1 VHAQKTKQYDE
12 EVAMPFQ
19 DQSVEL
25 IERLEKLMHPLSERG
40 HGPDHDRL
48 RELYLA
54 YLEQCI
60 GDPLE
65 QARRAVLHEL
75 LSSYVQAVQEPPEA
89 TPQAIIYARNAIGAL
104 ATFICRLEEQNYVA
118 AAGSLEAASQ
128 AFQEVQKCLATST
141 PRLSS
146 VFIQ

>member
-1 VHAQKTKQYDE
+1 
-12 EVAMPFQ
+12 MSFQ
-19 DQSVEL
+19 EQPGAL

-48 RELYLA
+48 RVLYLA

-65 QARRAVLHEL
+65 QARRAVLYEL
-75 LSSYVQAVQEPPEA
+75 LAPCFQAMQEPPA
-89 TPQAIIYARNAIGAL
+89 DTMQAIIYARNTIGAL
-104 ATFICRLEEQNYVA
+104 TTFICRLEERNYA
-118 AAGSLEAASQ
+118 AATVSLEAASQ
-128 AFQEVQKCLATST
+128 GFQEIHKCLENSL

-146 VFIQ
+146 ASIQ

>member
-1 VHAQKTKQYDE
+1 
-12 EVAMPFQ
+12 MPFR

-25 IERLEKLMHPLSERG
+25 IERLEKLMRPLSERG

-60 GDPLE
+60 GDPME
-65 QARRAVLHEL
+65 QAQRAVLYEL
-75 LSSYVQAVQEPPEA
+75 LPAYFQAVQEPPEA
-89 TPQAIIYARNAIGAL
+89 TSQAIIYARSTIGAL
-104 ATFICRLEEQNYVA
+104 ATFICRMEEHNDA
-118 AAGSLEAASQ
+118 AAAVSLEAARQ
-128 AFQEVQKCLATST
+128 AFQEVQKCLTTSL

-146 VFIQ
+146 VSIQSA

>member
-1 VHAQKTKQYDE
+1 
-12 EVAMPFQ
+12 MPFQ
-19 DQSVEL
+19 DQSVQL
-25 IERLEKLMHPLSERG
+25 IERLEKLMRPLSERG

-75 LSSYVQAVQEPPEA
+75 LPAYVQAVQEPPEVA
-89 TPQAIIYARNAIGAL
+89 LQAILYARSTIGAL
-104 ATFICRLEEQNYVA
+104 ATFICRLEEHNYA
-118 AAGSLEAASQ
+118 AAAVSLEAASQ
-128 AFQEVQKCLATST
+128 ALQEVQKCLATSA
-141 PRLSS
+141 PQLSS